1 MRQVLAHAFEE
12 SYDAQKTKLIE
23 TDINNFNKYMNEYL
37 LKQLA
42 YDELAENRLKIEKV
56 EPSFAIVRD
65 FFKGK
70 DYDLRINGGLLYC
83 EPFR

>member
-1 MRQVLAHAFEE
+1 
-12 SYDAQKTKLIE
+12 
-23 TDINNFNKYMNEYL
+23 MNEYL